1 MTGLGSKTNCDID
14 THEENRTLMSFN
26 GNECCWSV
34 YRWILLEL
42 ICNSIV
48 LLASQNSFCFLSC
61 WSLRIR
67 TPELSLCCRL
77 EPVIIELE
85 RQRSPVVV
93 IAHQV
98 SAHKHIK
105 SPYQMLSMT

>member
-26 GNECCWSV
+26 GNECCWSA

-48 LLASQNSFCFLSC
+48 LLASQNSFFLKLLVTNDKNNGTV
-61 WSLRIR
+61 SL
-67 TPELSLCCRL
+67 L
-77 EPVIIELE
+77 
-85 RQRSPVVV
+85 
-93 IAHQV
+93 QV
-98 SAHKHIK
+98 RAC
-105 SPYQMLSMT
+105 YY